1 MKNITLLFLAL
12 FAASTATANQPIQ
25 VVASVKPLQLVV
37 EGVVGELGEV
47 DSLIPAGSSP
57 HHYSLKPSDLRKLN
71 TADLAVW
78 IGPDMEQFLSKALE
92 RSKVPTVQ
100 LLEGSG
106 DGHHDHHDH
115 HDQDKHDHHNHAV
128 DPHVWMDPVK
138 MLKAAAEIKKTLV
151 KLHPEQADQ
160 LDKNYQQ
167 FAADILVTDR
177 AIQTQLAAVREQGFI
192 VFHDAFAP
200 FVEHYDMNQRGYFTV
215 DPARAPGAKKLQ
227 AIQTLLKDDQVGCIF
242 TEPQFEAKVIQRIVA
257 KQPVK
262 LGKLDPLAIDITSEQ
277 GYTGFLKQLANNME
291 TCLR

>member
-1 MKNITLLFLAL
+1 MKNIALLFLTL
-12 FAASTATANQPIQ
+12 FAASTATADQPIK

-57 HHYSLKPSDLRKLN
+57 HHYSLKPSDLRKLHA
-71 TADLAVW
+71 ADLAVW
-78 IGPDMEQFLSKALE
+78 VGPDMEQFLSKTLE
-92 RSKVPTVQ
+92 SSKVPAVQ
-100 LLEGSG
+100 LLESSG
-106 DGHHDHHDH
+106 EGHHDHHDH
-115 HDQDKHDHHNHAV
+115 HDHDEHDYHNHAV

-138 MLKAAAEIKKTLV
+138 MLKAAAEIKKALV
-151 KLHPEQADQ
+151 KLHPSQAVQ

-167 FAADILVTDR
+167 FAADILATDR
-177 AIQTQLAAVREQGFI
+177 ANYAQLTTVREQGFI

-215 DPARAPGAKKLQ
+215 DPARAPGAKKLR

-242 TEPQFEAKVIQRIVA
+242 TEPQFEAKIIKRIVA
-257 KQPVK
+257 KQSVK

>member
-1 MKNITLLFLAL
+1 MKNITLLFLTL
-12 FAASTATANQPIQ
+12 FAASTATADQPIQ

-78 IGPDMEQFLSKALE
+78 VGPDMEQFLSKALE

-106 DGHHDHHDH
+106 EGHHDHHELH
-115 HDQDKHDHHNHAV
+115 GHDEHDHHNHAV

-138 MLKAAAEIKKTLV
+138 MLKAAAEIKKALV
-151 KLHPEQADQ
+151 KLHPEQAEQ
-160 LDKNYQQ
+160 LNSNYQQ
-167 FAADILVTDR
+167 FAADILATDR
-177 AIQTQLAAVREQGFI
+177 AIQAQLATVREKGFI

-227 AIQTLLKDDQVGCIF
+227 AIQTMLKEDQVGCIF

>member
-1 MKNITLLFLAL
+1 MKNITLLFLA
-12 FAASTATANQPIQ
+12 FFTANAAFADQPIK

-71 TADLAVW
+71 AADLAVW
-78 IGPDMEQFLSKALE
+78 VGPDMEQFLSKTLKS
-92 RSKVPTVQ
+92 SKVPAVQ
-100 LLEGSG
+100 LLENSG
-106 DGHHDHHDH
+106 EEHHDHHDH
-115 HDQDKHDHHNHAV
+115 HDHDEHDHHNHAV

-138 MLKAAAEIKKTLV
+138 MLKAAAEIKKALV
-151 KLHPEQADQ
+151 KLHPAQADQ
-160 LDKNYQQ
+160 LDSNYQQ
-167 FAADILVTDR
+167 FAAEILGTDR
-177 AIQTQLAAVREQGFI
+177 AIQTQLASVREKGFI

-227 AIQTLLKDDQVGCIF
+227 AIQTMLKDDQVGCIF
-242 TEPQFEAKVIQRIVA
+242 TEPQFEAKVIKRIVA

-262 LGKLDPLAIDITSEQ
+262 LGKLDPLAIDITTEQ
-277 GYTGFLKQLANNME
+277 GYTGFLKQLADNME
-291 TCLR
+291 TCLH

>member
-1 MKNITLLFLAL
+1 MKNITLLFLTL
-12 FAASTATANQPIQ
+12 FAATTAVADKPIQ

-37 EGVVGELGEV
+37 EGLVGELGEV

-57 HHYSLKPSDLRKLN
+57 HHYSLKPSDLRKLSA
-71 TADLAVW
+71 ADLAVW
-78 IGPDMEQFLSKALE
+78 VGPDMEQFLSKTLKT
-92 RSKVPTVQ
+92 SKVPAVQ
-100 LLEGSG
+100 LLESSG
-106 DGHHDHHDH
+106 EENHGHHDHDE
-115 HDQDKHDHHNHAV
+115 HDHHNHAV

-138 MLKAAAEIKKTLV
+138 MLKAAAEIKRALV
-151 KLHPEQADQ
+151 TQFPAKADQ
-160 LDKNYQQ
+160 LDSNYQQ
-167 FAADILVTDR
+167 FAAEILGMDR
-177 AIQTQLAAVREQGFI
+177 AIRTQLAPVKEHGFI

-200 FVEHYDMNQRGYFTV
+200 FVEHYDLNQRGYFTV

-227 AIQTLLKDDQVGCIF
+227 AIQTMLREGNVGCIF
-242 TEPQFEAKVIQRIVA
+242 TEPQFEAKVIKRIVE